1 MRKSLCRPKA
11 SFDRA
16 EKGLTVQ
23 PDKGKENPSASDASS
38 SREQKSREKTY
49 GEAILLARDRATERE
64 MRALGALLARTDEP
78 LVGMDGNEPGG
89 ARTKSIPRRGVALT
103 RGLNR
108 QAAPMRKNENRRARE
123 EIQDQDTQRV
133 RDLLQT
139 EEKRCESEPENL
151 FGEK

>member
-64 MRALGALLARTDEP
+64 MRALGALLARTNLWWAWTGTNQVVREP
-78 LVGMDGNEPGG
+78 NPFHAE
-89 ARTKSIPRRGVALT
+89 
-103 RGLNR
+103 GL
-108 QAAPMRKNENRRARE
+108 PSRE
-123 EIQDQDTQRV
+123 D
-133 RDLLQT
+133 
-139 EEKRCESEPENL
+139 
-151 FGEK
+151 